1 MVLTQL
7 NGSQRKIMKRR
18 TKVKIEMVEDT
29 FAPDFKQESM
39 IMQLRKV
46 VDSIGNPNPLH
57 WVRTDNGRNIWV
69 AHKHARKIVELYD
82 NLTSREAKSS
92 YVDNRMNP
100 TLNASLTRA
109 KQQLTESMQTTAGLQ
124 ELIKQIRE
132 YA

>member
-1 MVLTQL
+1 
-7 NGSQRKIMKRR
+7 MKRR

>member
-1 MVLTQL
+1 
-7 NGSQRKIMKRR
+7 MKRR

-46 VDSIGNPNPLH
+46 VDSIGNPSPLH
-57 WVRTDNGRNIWV
+57 WVRTDNGRNVWV